1 MRTHRYDGYK
11 LCDKN
16 RIRKSCYRWMLKM
29 NEYSNI
35 IDIVAIAT
43 YKYNHI
49 FFKIFI

>member
-29 NEYSNI
+29 NGYSNI